1 MSRAVKVTFDTPY
14 CGTDEIS
21 YYIFGDTDDDKFFMN
36 ESVEEDFD
44 SYRNDNDYLATDN
57 YCDYDP
63 ENNDYENSVDAFYE
77 STEYEEYFNGC
88 SCVIEPIEIKDIPK
102 DANIKNL
109 EEMFG

>member
-1 MSRAVKVTFDTPY
+1 MSRAVKVVFDTPY

-21 YYIFGDTDDDKFFMN
+21 YYIFGDNDEFFMK
-36 ESVEEDFD
+36 EFVEEDFD
-44 SYRNDNDYLATDN
+44 TYRNDNDYLAADN

-63 ENNDYENSVDAFYE
+63 ENDDYESSVDAFYE
-77 STEYEEYFNGC
+77 STEYEEYLDGC
-88 SCVIEPIEIKDIPK
+88 SCTIEPIEIKDIPK